1 MNLTTRILLTMV
13 CLLAVGVQAGN
24 WPAWNGPSGSGVTP
38 ETQLPLR
45 WNATENVLWKVPLPD
60 RGNSSPIVWGDRV
73 FITQAIERENRLAV
87 VCLNRANGKVLWQ
100 SGISHLEKA
109 PTHDANPYGSASPVT
124 DGERVI
130 AWFGSAGILLLRP
143 QWQGSFGVAI
153 WETKSP
159 VGLCSVASHLCRLVL
174 FELRSRRRT
183 FLIALDKKTGKTV
196 WKVDVPAVQA
206 KERTDGFAGQSNG
219 VIGSW
224 STPVVIKT
232 NGRDELIVSF
242 PEQVRAFDPKTGK
255 ELWVCDGLNPLV
267 YSSPIYGDGV
277 VVAMGGFLG
286 TLVAVKPGGNGNVP
300 LRIAYGRE
308 RNKNQL
314 GTE

>member
-1 MNLTTRILLTMV
+1 MNLTVRISLTMI
-13 CLLAVGVQAGN
+13 CLLAVRPQAGN
-24 WPAWNGPSGSGVTP
+24 WPAWHGPSGSGVSP
-38 ETQLPLR
+38 ETQLPVR
-45 WNATENVLWKVPLPD
+45 WSARENVLWKVPLPD

-73 FITQAIERENRLAV
+73 FITQAIERESRLAV
-87 VCLNRANGKVLWQ
+87 VCLNRANGRILWQ
-100 SGISHLEKA
+100 AGIAHSEKA

-130 AWFGSAGILLLRP
+130 AWFGSAGIYCYDLNGKALWSRDLGKQNH
-143 QWQGSFGVAI
+143 QWGYAA
-153 WETKSP
+153 SP
-159 VGLCSVASHLCRLVL
+159 VIYGDWCFLN
-174 FELRSRRRT
+174 FGPGERT

-286 TLVAVKPGGNGNVP
+286 TLVAVKPGGNVRFTHSSAIEIRCCP
-300 LRIAYGRE
+300 
-308 RNKNQL
+308 
-314 GTE
+314 